1 VNLSN
6 AQYLEILNHS
16 LSSGGEYSEIFY
28 EDFYG
33 TSIVYDNGKIEK
45 INFSSTKGAS
55 IRVVS
60 AEETIFA
67 HTNDPTYENLMS
79 LAETL
84 RKNASERFG
93 SNNIVKVKELKEA
106 EKRDFAPF
114 EIPFDNVSVEQKVE
128 KVLKGVEL
136 LKNADKRIKQITVSY
151 ADSSRKVKI
160 VNSEGKIVE
169 DIRNY
174 PRYAAIIFA
183 QDEEGNLF
191 RGYSS
196 DGANMGFEFFTDEMI
211 EKVAKDAVRQV
222 VSQIE
227 GVDAPAGEFTV
238 VLSSEAGGTMI
249 HEACGHGM
257 EADLV
262 LSGSVYR
269 EKVGKKIASEKIT
282 VVDDGTDKNKRGTL
296 NYDDEGTP
304 TQRTVLIENGVLKGY
319 MHSKIT
325 AKKFGVE
332 PTGNGRRESY
342 MVLPIVR
349 MRNTMILPGEDDP
362 KDIIKSVKYGI
373 FVRKMG
379 GGQVDV
385 ISGDFQFGVDEGY
398 IIENGEIKQSIRGAS
413 LVGNGLK
420 VLESIDMVGNDL
432 GYGVGTCGKDG
443 QGAPVSDAQPT
454 IRIPKLIVGGIV
466 KGGNN

>member
-1 VNLSN
+1 MNLSN
-6 AQYLEILNHS
+6 DQYLEILNHS

-45 INFSSTKGAS
+45 INFSSRKGAS

-67 HTNDPTYENLMS
+67 HTNDPTYENLMN

-93 SNNIVKVKELKEA
+93 SNNIVKVEELKQA
-106 EKRDFAPF
+106 EKGDFAPF
-114 EIPFDNVSVEQKVE
+114 EVPFDNVSVEQKVE

-136 LKNADKRIKQITVSY
+136 LKSADKRIKQITVSY

-183 QDEEGNLF
+183 QDEKGNLF

-196 DGANMGFEFFTDEMI
+196 DGANMGFEFFKDEMI
-211 EKVAKDAVRQV
+211 EKVTKDAVRQV

-304 TQRTVLIENGVLKGY
+304 TYKTVLIEKGVLKGY

-325 AKKFGVE
+325 AK
-332 PTGNGRRESY
+332 
-342 MVLPIVR
+342 
-349 MRNTMILPGEDDP
+349 
-362 KDIIKSVKYGI
+362 
-373 FVRKMG
+373 
-379 GGQVDV
+379 
-385 ISGDFQFGVDEGY
+385 
-398 IIENGEIKQSIRGAS
+398 
-413 LVGNGLK
+413 
-420 VLESIDMVGNDL
+420 
-432 GYGVGTCGKDG
+432 
-443 QGAPVSDAQPT
+443 
-454 IRIPKLIVGGIV
+454 
-466 KGGNN
+466 

>member
-1 VNLSN
+1 M
-6 AQYLEILNHS
+6 LNHS

-45 INFSSTKGAS
+45 INFSSRKGAS

-84 RKNASERFG
+84 RKNANERFG
-93 SNNIVKVKELKEA
+93 SNDIVKVEELKEA

-114 EIPFDNVSVEQKVE
+114 EISFDNVSVEQKVE

-136 LKNADKRIKQITVSY
+136 LKNADKRIKQIAVSY

-174 PRYAAIIFA
+174 PHYAAMIFA
-183 QDEEGNLF
+183 QDEKGNLF
-191 RGYSS
+191 RGIIS

-211 EKVAKDAVRQV
+211 EKVTKDAVRQV

-282 VVDDGTDKNKRGTL
+282 VVDDGTDKNKRG
-296 NYDDEGTP
+296 
-304 TQRTVLIENGVLKGY
+304 
-319 MHSKIT
+319 
-325 AKKFGVE
+325 
-332 PTGNGRRESY
+332 
-342 MVLPIVR
+342 
-349 MRNTMILPGEDDP
+349 
-362 KDIIKSVKYGI
+362 
-373 FVRKMG
+373 
-379 GGQVDV
+379 
-385 ISGDFQFGVDEGY
+385 
-398 IIENGEIKQSIRGAS
+398 
-413 LVGNGLK
+413 
-420 VLESIDMVGNDL
+420 
-432 GYGVGTCGKDG
+432 
-443 QGAPVSDAQPT
+443 
-454 IRIPKLIVGGIV
+454 
-466 KGGNN
+466 